1 MQTKLTEGHCRELL
15 KALYSTERL
24 AHLFRRTSYY
34 SEEPARAFLDALW
47 ITAETGAPPS
57 SSTKKALRK
66 YLNSNNLPH
75 GDECTGADHLGQHF
89 ILSLH
94 LLLSFIKKRDTD
106 DLEYIL
112 SNVEGGHIFDLAIEE
127 LTKNSGTST
136 TLITKELSERVNSLP
151 ISVNFRNQLEIDER
165 KSHSISLDRAS
176 IESSKA
182 GSIDDISWSA

>member
-1 MQTKLTEGHCRELL
+1 M

-47 ITAETGAPPS
+47 ITVETGSPPS
-57 SSTKKALRK
+57 FTTKKTLRK
-66 YLNSNNLPH
+66 YLNSNSVPRE
-75 GDECTGADHLGQHF
+75 DECTEADHLGQQF

-94 LLLSFIKKRDTD
+94 LLLSFIRKRDTG

-112 SNVEGGHIFDLAIEE
+112 SNVEGDHIFNLAIEE
-127 LTKNSGTST
+127 LTKSSGTST
-136 TLITKELSERVNSLP
+136 TLVTRELSEKANSLP

-165 KSHSISLDRAS
+165 KSNSISLDHAS

-182 GSIDDISWSA
+182 GSIDEISWTA